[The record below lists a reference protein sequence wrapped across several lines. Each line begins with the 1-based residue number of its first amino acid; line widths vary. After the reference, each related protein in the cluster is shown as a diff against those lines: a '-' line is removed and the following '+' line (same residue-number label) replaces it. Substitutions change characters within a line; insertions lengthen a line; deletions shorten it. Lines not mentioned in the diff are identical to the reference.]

1 VRIFSRK
8 SDKNDSRPVSRVPLD
23 IEDEDAIFIIRCL
36 AGNTD
41 AFGVIVGRHQ
51 DKMLNM
57 AYRITSDYQE
67 ALDAVQDAFLT
78 AYKNLSGFRGE
89 SLFSTWL
96 ASIVMNKAKNRV
108 RKKGR
113 LKVHE
118 CASLDAP
125 VLNER
130 GSVAFEPAGRGPTPL
145 DSLIKSE
152 LDRKVQECISSLD
165 QDQRVVLV
173 LREIEGYSYDEIGGM
188 ICLPDGTVRSKLFRA
203 RALLKECLKKFLGG
217 LK

>member
-1 VRIFSRK
+1 VGIFGKK
-8 SDKNDSRPVSRVPLD
+8 SEKIDKRPVSRILYNVD
-23 IEDEDAIFIIRCL
+23 DGDAVFIMRCL

-67 ALDAVQDAFLT
+67 ALDAVQEAFLT
-78 AYKNLSGFRGE
+78 AYKNLEKFRGE

-96 ASIVMNKAKNRV
+96 ASIVVNHAKNSM

-113 LKVHE
+113 LKKHE
-118 CASLDAP
+118 CSSLDDP
-125 VLNER
+125 LINEK
-130 GSVAFEPAGRGPTPL
+130 GAVVVESADRGPTPL
-145 DSLIKSE
+145 DSLQKNE
-152 LDRKVQECISSLD
+152 LDMKVQECIGALD
-165 QDQRVVLV
+165 EDQRVVLV
-173 LREIEGYSYDEIGGM
+173 LREIEEYAYEEIGDMLG
-188 ICLPDGTVRSKLFRA
+188 LPDGTVRSRLFRA
-203 RALLKECLKKFLGG
+203 RALLKECLKKFMGG